1 MTSTDEARLALLKK
15 NAEDAYDRMY
25 DERRPQDCFR
35 DAMELFG
42 EAIDLARA
50 LGRSE
55 EAATL
60 EARRDHVR
68 AVFRSQFS
76 R

>member
-1 MTSTDEARLALLKK
+1 MSADEERLALLKK
-15 NAEDAYDRMY
+15 NAEGAYDRMY
-25 DERRPQDCFR
+25 DERRPQDCYR

-42 EAIDLARA
+42 EAIDLART
-50 LGRSE
+50 LGKSE
-55 EAATL
+55 EVTAL